1 MMKEVNAEQL
11 GKQVLQLC
19 RELFEVYDVILDSK
33 KYVKMPDRFFYMT
46 FKKIMVVLDA
56 AHIQIYNLD
65 NKPHYAI
72 ATGLM
77 LRTCLLDIINLYYV
91 LDALNDENEV
101 LERINTIMADHIKY
115 GYKNLPVKQQEKIRA
130 DWPELFDAG
139 GNLKKYALEN
149 SRSMVD
155 KIVNFPHIKPE
166 AKTAQNLYAIF
177 SKYEHNGAFTFDLL
191 HNPYSA
197 DGNGIV
203 KSAVKDAVGC
213 CAIALKVLSSHW
225 ISEEHEVSKKLRA
238 ILADIL
244 RNDG

>member
-1 MMKEVNAEQL
+1 MEVKAEQL
-11 GKQVLQLC
+11 GEQVLKLC
-19 RELFEVYDVILDSK
+19 RELFEVYDIILDSR
-33 KYVKMPDRFFYMT
+33 KYAKMPDRFFYMT

-72 ATGLM
+72 ATGLL
-77 LRTCLLDIINLYYV
+77 LRTCLLDVINLYYV
-91 LDALNDENEV
+91 LDALNNEDEV
-101 LERINTIMADHIKY
+101 IERINAVMADHLKY
-115 GYKNLPVKQQEKIRA
+115 EYKKLPVEQQAKIRL
-130 DWPELFDAG
+130 DWPELFDTDK
-139 GNLKKYALEN
+139 NLKKYDWPN

-166 AKTAQNLYAIF
+166 AKTAQKLYSIF

-225 ISEEHEVSKKLRA
+225 ISEEHEVSRKLHV

-244 RNDG
+244 RKGG